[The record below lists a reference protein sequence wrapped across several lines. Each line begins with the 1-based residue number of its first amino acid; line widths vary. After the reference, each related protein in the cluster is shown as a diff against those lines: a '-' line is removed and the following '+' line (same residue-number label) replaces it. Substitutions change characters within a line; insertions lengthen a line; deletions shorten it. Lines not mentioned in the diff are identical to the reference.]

1 MSTITTRAGKG
12 SPLTNTEVDD
22 NFTNLNTDKLEDI
35 TSESLADLSN
45 VSPTLPTD
53 GQVLAYNS
61 GVGRW
66 EPQDSAGGDLVDDT
80 TPQLGGD
87 LDLNG
92 FAIKLGDDEVIDFG
106 GADEFETYYDGF
118 FNGLVTR
125 TSSAGQFIQWNAGS
139 YYLRNTFGS
148 GENYFT
154 ANSFDT
160 KLYHLGTE
168 RVACDTT
175 GTKINTAY
183 YLPTADGTA
192 GQVITTDGS
201 GSLSFADAGAGGG
214 ASALDDLSDAA
225 TSPGTGNLVLLGS
238 APDLTSGAVFN
249 VIVGSGTRS
258 LTEGDSNTMVGTQ
271 SGGVVTTGGRNV
283 CIGLQSMSGSNSA
296 NVSGNIAIGY
306 RALYGVGPGNF
317 SDATNNIGI
326 GQRAGDNITTGSEN
340 IVIGDLADASSGT
353 VDGEITIGNS
363 DNTRFRLPGLQA
375 GASDGDVMTY
385 NATDGIIELAAP
397 SGGGGGGLSQ
407 GKAIILAMVFG

>member
-35 TSESLADLSN
+35 TSESLADLSD
-45 VSPTLPTD
+45 VSSTTPTN
-53 GQVLAYNS
+53 GQVLAFNTTS
-61 GVGRW
+61 SSW

-87 LDLNG
+87 LDVNG
-92 FAIKLGDDEVIDFG
+92 FSINLGDGETINVGDSNDFT
-106 GADEFETYYDGF
+106 FSYDGT
-118 FNGLVTR
+118 FNGLVIQT
-125 TSSAGQFIQWNAGS
+125 TVGGKFIQTNAGN
-139 YYLRNTFGS
+139 YYIRNTFGS
-148 GENYFT
+148 NENYIT
-154 ANSFDT
+154 ADAFNT

-175 GTKINTAY
+175 GVKIDTAY

-201 GSLSFADAGAGGG
+201 GTLSFADAGGG

-225 TSPGTGNLVLLGS
+225 TSPGFQNLVLLGT
-238 APDLTSGAVFN
+238 APNLASGAVYN
-249 VIVGSGTRS
+249 VIVGSGARD

-271 SGGVVTTGGRNV
+271 SGGNVTTGSQNV
-283 CIGLQSMSGSNSA
+283 CIGLQSMSGTNTA
-296 NVSGNIAIGY
+296 NVTGNIAVGY
-306 RALYGVGPGNF
+306 RALYGLGPGNF

-340 IVIGDLADASSGT
+340 IVIGDQADASSGT

-397 SGGGGGGLSQ
+397 SGGGGGGGLSQ